1 MSSKAKTVETQNSYK
16 IISGY
21 LTIIGK
27 LPTGDTLGFIPNDIK
42 TFGDVYRNHLLQPSP
57 RDGSVSLRFE
67 GIDSPEFNY
76 TSHNQKFSKQAR
88 DYLLEQSHF
97 GNILFKNANGND
109 CNSVISSKPE
119 KVKAYIACNGIDPH
133 GNPICYVFRG
143 TSKKD
148 GQVLSLTPNELRN
161 SLNYK
166 MLEEGFA
173 YLLTYSSMP
182 ASHIDFFRAAAI
194 RAKSQRK
201 NIWSADTTSLFNV
214 TDKSSIAG
222 ENTQLIYPK
231 LFRRFIDYYNDKSK
245 GFDGTLSDWL
255 KISNEDDMVLPYGSS
270 KEISI
275 SSIIKQRSSTT
286 WFRTDTNYLVFI
298 ER

>member
-1 MSSKAKTVETQNSYK
+1 MSPKTKTIETQNSYK
-16 IISGY
+16 IISGS

-27 LPTGDTLGFIPNDIK
+27 YPTGDTLGFIPNDMEA
-42 TFGDVYRNHLLQPSP
+42 FGEVYRNHLLMPSP

-67 GIDSPEFNY
+67 GIDSPEYNY
-76 TSHNQKFSKQAR
+76 TSHNQIFSKQAR
-88 DYLLEQSHF
+88 DYLLEQSQF
-97 GNILFKNANGND
+97 GNVLFKNAND
-109 CNSVISSKPE
+109 SDYTPVISSKPE
-119 KVKAYIACNGIDPH
+119 KIKAYIACNGIDPH

-148 GQVLSLTPNELRN
+148 GQVLSLTPNELKN

-166 MLEEGFA
+166 MLEEGLA

-194 RAKSQRK
+194 RAKSLRK
-201 NIWSADTTSLFNV
+201 NIWSADTTSFFNV

-222 ENTQLIYPK
+222 ESSQLIYPK

-245 GFDGTLSDWL
+245 GFEGALSDWL
-255 KISNEDDMVLPYGSS
+255 KISNKDDMVLPYGSS
-270 KEISI
+270 KEVSI